1 MQTNNRVLERND
13 GTAPGV
19 VDIELFAIDLN
30 SCTRCVGTLEHIE
43 EAITVVRPV
52 LQVMEVRVNVRKVV
66 VESEE
71 QARRFEFALSPT
83 VRINGR
89 DIAFETIE
97 SECDSCT
104 DLCGCDE
111 GTNCRVWTYRG
122 REYTEA
128 PVGLIVEAILRA
140 IFNGDREPEPTSNA
154 SGYGGVPDNLKR
166 FFNGKLHKQTAEN
179 DCCAPAVRESCC
191 EPSEKLSCCG
201 PSETETCGC

>member
-1 MQTNNRVLERND
+1 MQANNRVLERSD
-13 GTAPGV
+13 GTPPGV

-43 EAITVVRPV
+43 EAIAMVRPI
-52 LQVMEVRVNVRKVV
+52 LEVMEVRVNVRKVV

-89 DIAFETIE
+89 DIAFKTIE

-111 GTNCRVWTYRG
+111 GTNCRVWSYRG
-122 REYTEA
+122 REYTQA
-128 PVGLIVEAILRA
+128 PVGLVVEAILTA
-140 IFNGDREPEPTSNA
+140 IFGGDRRSAGEA
-154 SGYGGVPDNLKR
+154 SGYDGVPENLKR
-166 FFNGKLHKQTAEN
+166 FFNARSRKQTAEN
-179 DCCAPAVRESCC
+179 VCCAPAVQESCC
-191 EPSEKLSCCG
+191 EPSEKSLCCET
-201 PSETETCGC
+201 SETETCGCR

>member
-1 MQTNNRVLERND
+1 MQANNRVLKQRD

-19 VDIELFAIDLN
+19 IDIELLAIDLN

-43 EAITVVRPV
+43 EAIAMVRPV
-52 LQVMEVRVNVRKVV
+52 LEAMEVRVNVRKVV

-71 QARRFEFALSPT
+71 QALRFEFALSPT

-128 PVGLIVEAILRA
+128 PVGLVVEAILNA
-140 IFNGDREPEPTSNA
+140 TFDGDRGPASEA
-154 SGYGGVPDNLKR
+154 SGYAGVPENLKR
-166 FFNGKLHKQTAEN
+166 FFNGKSRMQTVEN
-179 DCCAPAVRESCC
+179 ACCTPAARESCC
-191 EPSEKLSCCG
+191 EPSEKSSCCET
-201 PSETETCGC
+201 SETETCGCR